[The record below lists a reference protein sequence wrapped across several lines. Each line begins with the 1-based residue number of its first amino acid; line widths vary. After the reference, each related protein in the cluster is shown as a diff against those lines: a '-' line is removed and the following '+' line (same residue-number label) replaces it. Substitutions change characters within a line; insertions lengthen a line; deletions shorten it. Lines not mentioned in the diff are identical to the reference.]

1 MKTMKAIQIAAIF
14 SLILI
19 WSIAPA
25 QEKQEINLADSTGLP
40 GDNFSLQGALALF
53 KESKS
58 LEDFEKKLNS
68 KDNDVNNLDL
78 DGNDKTDYIRVIDNV
93 KDQAHAIVLQV
104 AVNKTE
110 SQDVAVIQIEKDGE
124 SSAMLQILGDEDLY
138 GETTIVEPAE
148 NVEPADKGDSKRGP
162 SAYSPG
168 YPGIYFNVWYWPSIQ
183 FIYAPAYVVWV
194 SPWYWDYYPMWW
206 SPWRPMPWR
215 YHYMS
220 CYHYHHHYHY
230 ADYHRTTYANQV
242 YAPRRNRSAQVT
254 ERYRDARAHYKAT
267 QATRPARPGTNMN
280 AVRPGRPG
288 TNDAVKPG
296 RPSRPDV
303 KPDSRPQ
310 KKPGTRPE
318 VKPGTR
324 PQTKPG
330 TRPDVQPGTRPQ
342 TKPGTR
348 PTVKPGTRPNN
359 SQQVTPKQQTRPS
372 QPARSP
378 SRPAQPSKDKQSRPR

>member
-1 MKTMKAIQIAAIF
+1 MKTMKAIQIAAVF

-25 QEKQEINLADSTGLP
+25 QEKQEVNLADSTGLP

-162 SAYSPG
+162 AAYSPG

-183 FIYAPAYVVWV
+183 FIYAPAYQN
-194 SPWYWDYYPMWW
+194 
-206 SPWRPMPWR
+206 
-215 YHYMS
+215 
-220 CYHYHHHYHY
+220 
-230 ADYHRTTYANQV
+230 AN
-242 YAPRRNRSAQVT
+242 SLL
-254 ERYRDARAHYKAT
+254 
-267 QATRPARPGTNMN
+267 
-280 AVRPGRPG
+280 
-288 TNDAVKPG
+288 
-296 RPSRPDV
+296 
-303 KPDSRPQ
+303 
-310 KKPGTRPE
+310 
-318 VKPGTR
+318 
-324 PQTKPG
+324 
-330 TRPDVQPGTRPQ
+330 
-342 TKPGTR
+342 
-348 PTVKPGTRPNN
+348 
-359 SQQVTPKQQTRPS
+359 
-372 QPARSP
+372 
-378 SRPAQPSKDKQSRPR
+378 

>member
-1 MKTMKAIQIAAIF
+1 MKTMKAIQIAAVF

-25 QEKQEINLADSTGLP
+25 QEKQEVNLADSTGLP

-162 SAYSPG
+162 AAYSPVI
-168 YPGIYFNVWYWPSIQ
+168 PE
-183 FIYAPAYVVWV
+183 FILMYGTGQV
-194 SPWYWDYYPMWW
+194 S
-206 SPWRPMPWR
+206 SS
-215 YHYMS
+215 YMLL
-220 CYHYHHHYHY
+220 H
-230 ADYHRTTYANQV
+230 
-242 YAPRRNRSAQVT
+242 
-254 ERYRDARAHYKAT
+254 
-267 QATRPARPGTNMN
+267 M
-280 AVRPGRPG
+280 
-288 TNDAVKPG
+288 
-296 RPSRPDV
+296 
-303 KPDSRPQ
+303 
-310 KKPGTRPE
+310 
-318 VKPGTR
+318 
-324 PQTKPG
+324 
-330 TRPDVQPGTRPQ
+330 
-342 TKPGTR
+342 
-348 PTVKPGTRPNN
+348 
-359 SQQVTPKQQTRPS
+359 
-372 QPARSP
+372 
-378 SRPAQPSKDKQSRPR
+378 